1 MSGGRTRKRCASAC
15 GGWIDCPDLPCVF
28 DHEGPLPLVTH
39 GAAGALAAKN
49 ATSRFGGEAFPAR
62 ATGPFGTGAYF
73 GRLSDAGRMA
83 AEQGRDFG
91 LEYQPLAR
99 QRFVLF
105 LDEAGPAGS
114 YFVAFDARDARYCVL
129 EQFEPALSLY
139 A

>member
-1 MSGGRTRKRCASAC
+1 VSGGRTRKRCASAC
-15 GGWIDCPDLPCVF
+15 GGWIDCRDLPCVF

-83 AEQGRDFG
+83 AEQGR
-91 LEYQPLAR
+91 
-99 QRFVLF
+99 RFVLF

>member
-15 GGWIDCPDLPCVF
+15 GGWIDCRDLPCVF

-49 ATSRFGGEAFPAR
+49 ATSRFGGEAFPTR

-91 LEYQPLAR
+91 LEYQPWRASASYCSLMRPDQQATISWHSTR
-99 QRFVLF
+99 EMPVLR
-105 LDEAGPAGS
+105 A
-114 YFVAFDARDARYCVL
+114 
-129 EQFEPALSLY
+129 
-139 A
+139 

>member
-1 MSGGRTRKRCASAC
+1 MAGVGER
-15 GGWIDCPDLPCVF
+15 LPALAEELVRLNV
-28 DHEGPLPLVTH
+28 DVLVTH

-62 ATGPFGTGAYF
+62 ATGPFGAGAYF

-105 LDEAGPAGS
+105 LDGPDQQAAISWHSTGEMPGT
-114 YFVAFDARDARYCVL
+114 AC
-129 EQFEPALSLY
+129 LSSSSRP
-139 A
+139 

>member
-1 MSGGRTRKRCASAC
+1 
-15 GGWIDCPDLPCVF
+15 
-28 DHEGPLPLVTH
+28 
-39 GAAGALAAKN
+39 
-49 ATSRFGGEAFPAR
+49 
-62 ATGPFGTGAYF
+62 
-73 GRLSDAGRMA
+73 MA

-129 EQFEPALSLY
+129 KQFEPALSLY